1 VRESASLGWWPL
13 ARLLVRLRLRLL
25 RNGLRARG
33 RVPVGVTIVGVVTSV
48 AYVGLLAQAFS
59 VIAQTVDFAGQAAA
73 LALVT
78 GALAFAGVAARAAS
92 SEAVRAGSPEN
103 EFMLARPLSLA
114 ALVTA
119 RGAADAVTDPVGALF
134 LLPALIAGA
143 AVWDLGGAAWPVAA
157 ATSLLVQ
164 IAISMLA
171 YATQIAVVHL
181 VAPRH
186 RRAIWVALRLAA
198 ALALATL
205 WMLGTW
211 VLRAPAAL
219 AQGLAAA
226 GDWLR
231 WSPGALI
238 VAPLVGVAGGSVAA
252 TALGLLVLAVVAGGA
267 TLTAAAIARRAGMH
281 GWEEAG
287 AVWAE
292 VGQGPPP
299 RKHPV
304 SAATKDLLLVARDRP
319 QLLALIAMPII
330 FVGIQ
335 IFGAAGW
342 SWSTG
347 SLPRVVCVAYSLAL
361 YMATIGP
368 LTHMQAER
376 RAFWILRAVP
386 VPLSRLLAAKARA
399 WAVIVGGTAGVTCAV
414 LSLAVPE
421 LSSLDRVGAVLL
433 VTGCAAG
440 ACFLAVAMASGGADL
455 SEEQRPAVGPGTIYA
470 FLLVGGLFN
479 FVLVAAP
486 ATRLAGLV
494 LYLFAI
500 WAYWRSGI
508 ARAEICMDAE
518 ALRVRRLRVADGAT
532 MLVVYALG
540 YHATASIPVPAGQDG
555 EAMRIAA
562 VVIRIGLTLGLA
574 ALAAR
579 YLARLSFPGKRM
591 ARGRGLLVGAALG
604 LLAGPILRAAFAA
617 SGDVA
622 IPHLNPAAF
631 GFVSLALAAEE
642 LILRGVIQRAV
653 EQELSNSRARVLAAV
668 VTSGL
673 GLAATVVAGT
683 GAGTGAATGVDVG
696 TLAAAVATQATAALA
711 FALTGCVTASWTAR
725 LGIVL
730 IGVGAFP

>member
-1 VRESASLGWWPL
+1 VTREASLGWWPL
-13 ARLLVRLRLRLL
+13 ARLLVRFRLRLL

-33 RVPVGVTIVGVVTSV
+33 RVPVLVTVVGLMTAI

-103 EFMLARPLSLA
+103 EFMLARPISLA

-143 AVWDLGGAAWPVAA
+143 AVWDLGGAAWPVAV

-171 YATQIAVVHL
+171 YATQIAVVHV

-211 VLRAPAAL
+211 VLRAPASL
-219 AQGLAAA
+219 AHGMAAA

-238 VAPLVGVAGGSVAA
+238 VAPLVGLAGGSTPS
-252 TALGLLVLAVVAGGA
+252 TALGLAVLAMVAAAA
-267 TLTAAAIARRAGMH
+267 TGTAAAVARRAGMR

-292 VGQGPPP
+292 VGQGPAP

-347 SLPRVVCVAYSLAL
+347 SLPRVVCIAYSLAL

-376 RAFWILRAVP
+376 RAFWILRSVP
-386 VPLSRLLAAKARA
+386 VPLSQLLAAKARA
-399 WAVIVGGTAGVTCAV
+399 WSVIVGGTAGVTCAV

-421 LSSLDRVGAVLL
+421 LSPLDRLGAVLL
-433 VTGCAAG
+433 VTASAAG

-479 FVLVAAP
+479 FVLVAGP
-486 ATRLAGLV
+486 STRVAGLA
-494 LYLFAI
+494 LYLFAT

-518 ALRVRRLRVADGAT
+518 ALRAPQLRVADGAT

-540 YHATASIPVPAGQDG
+540 YHAAGSLPIPAGGDG

-562 VVIRIGLTLGLA
+562 VLIRVGVTVGLA

-579 YLARLSFPGKRM
+579 YLTRIPMATSRVAR
-591 ARGRGLLVGAALG
+591 ARGLLVGAALG
-604 LLAGPILRAAFAA
+604 SLAGLTVRGAVASSDQAPFPRLNLAA
-617 SGDVA
+617 
-622 IPHLNPAAF
+622 I
-631 GFVSLALAAEE
+631 GFVLLALAAEE
-642 LILRGVIQRAV
+642 LILRGLIQRAV
-653 EQELSNSRARVLAAV
+653 EQEVAASRARFVAAV
-668 VTSGL
+668 ATCGL
-673 GLAATVVAGT
+673 GVAATVVAGT
-683 GAGTGAATGVDVG
+683 GGQMGADVG
-696 TLAAAVATQATAALA
+696 SVGLLIGTQATAALA
-711 FALTGCVTASWTAR
+711 FALTGRAASSWAAR
-725 LGIVL
+725 LGMFLV
-730 IGVGAFP
+730 GVGAFP